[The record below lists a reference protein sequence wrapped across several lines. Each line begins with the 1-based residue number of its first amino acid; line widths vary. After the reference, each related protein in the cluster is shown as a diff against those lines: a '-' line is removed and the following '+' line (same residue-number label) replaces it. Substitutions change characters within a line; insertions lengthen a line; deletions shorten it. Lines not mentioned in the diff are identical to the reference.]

1 MSWQILITI
10 SITASSIQT
19 LLQRYLLK
27 DAESKPV
34 AYLII
39 SQLVAALIIGIIA
52 IIRGVQIPN
61 LTPFIPNFLLGM
73 LLIGVSTILWF
84 KSLKVMEAS
93 EFTVLWATRAF
104 WSIIAAILFLGESFS
119 LKQALGAILIF
130 LSIVLL
136 HWNGIKIKIGR
147 PEVVALFAAALF
159 GSQFANDGY
168 VLRSLDPLLYIPVAL
183 VLQSIASLL
192 IAPKTIF
199 DFTPVIKSKGVF
211 LKVLL
216 LGTIMAITIGAYLG
230 SYVAGKNLSKVAA
243 INQVQIITTVILAI
257 IFLKERKE
265 IGKKLLAAIISFIGV
280 LLVS

>member
-10 SITASSIQT
+10 SVITASIQT

-27 DAESKPV
+27 DTESKPV

-52 IIRGVQIPN
+52 IIGGVQIPN
-61 LTPFIPNFLLGM
+61 LTPFIPNFILGM
-73 LLIGVSTILWF
+73 FLIGVSTILWF

-104 WSIIAAILFLGESFS
+104 WSIIAAMLFLGESFS
-119 LKQALGAILIF
+119 FKQAFGAILIF

-136 HWNGIKIKIGR
+136 HWNGRKMKIGK
-147 PEVVALFAAALF
+147 PEGIALFAAALF

-168 VLRSLDPLLYIPVAL
+168 VLKSLDPLIYIPIAL
-183 VLQSIASLL
+183 VLQSVASLL
-192 IAPKTIF
+192 IIPKTIF
-199 DFTPVIKSKGVF
+199 DFAPILKSKKII
-211 LKVLL
+211 LNLLL
-216 LGTIMAITIGAYLG
+216 LGTITAITIGTYLG
-230 SYVAGKNLSKVAA
+230 SFVVGGNLSKVAA

-257 IFLKERKE
+257 IFLKESKDFRKK
-265 IGKKLLAAIISFIGV
+265 ILAAIISFIGV
-280 LLVS
+280 LLVT